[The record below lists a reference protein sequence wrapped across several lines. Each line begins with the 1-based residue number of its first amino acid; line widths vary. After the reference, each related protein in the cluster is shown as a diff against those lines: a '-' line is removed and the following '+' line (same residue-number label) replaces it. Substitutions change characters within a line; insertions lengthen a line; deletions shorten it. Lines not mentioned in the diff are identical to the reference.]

1 MIRVLQGNNV
11 TKYNLTIMDANIT
24 WLVKK
29 KQKNKKIGKL
39 MQVLWGEN
47 IIKYN
52 MKKQPAS

>member
-1 MIRVLQGNNV
+1 VIRVLQGNNV